1 MTQNNKFEGWT
12 YVLAL
17 NYKDEPKYGYYIHN
31 MTIHKGEIMGDI
43 AFCIEKGLDVVNVDY
58 LSAIMH
64 VTDIYTSFPLTE
76 GQVISVLD
84 SYNLEIDADKGIVP
98 KFKLPKFFSYSS
110 LDGDR
115 RYYVEVLSIR
125 PDGDV
130 HVVKY
135 SCSYSKS
142 KVVVTRDTFMS
153 MDILKATYKEHD
165 GQEWDGNVVELI
177 NKYTR

>member
-1 MTQNNKFEGWT
+1 MAQNNKFEGWT

-17 NYKDEPKYGYYIHN
+17 NYKDEPKYGYYIYN
-31 MTIHKGEIMGDI
+31 MTIRKGEVNGDM
-43 AFCIEKGLDVVNVDY
+43 AFCVDRGLDIVNPRK

-64 VTDIYTSFPLTE
+64 VTDIDTSFPLTE

-84 SYNLEIDADKGIVP
+84 SYDHEIDADYGIVP
-98 KFKLPKFFSYSS
+98 KFKLPQFFSYSS

-115 RYYVEVLSIR
+115 RYYIEVLSVR

-153 MDILKATYKEHD
+153 MAILKATYKEYD
-165 GQEWDGNVVELI
+165 GQEWNGDVVELI